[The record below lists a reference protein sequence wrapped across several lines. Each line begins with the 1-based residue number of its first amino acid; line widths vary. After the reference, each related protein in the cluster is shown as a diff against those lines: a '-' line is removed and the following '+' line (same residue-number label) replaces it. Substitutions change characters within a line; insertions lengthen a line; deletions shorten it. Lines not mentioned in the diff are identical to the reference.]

1 MMWTEDLSATVEFY
15 VEKLGF
21 TCRELNEKWGWA
33 SLNLDEAWI
42 MLTRPNEHTTYEKI
56 GFTGSF
62 YFNTDDVDRL
72 WEELKDKARICYGI
86 ELDPR
91 YVDVA
96 IRRWQNLTGKDAVLA
111 SSGKKFNEV
120 ERENDR

>member
-1 MMWTEDLSATVEFY
+1 MKITGLRPMMWTEDLSATIDFY

-42 MLTRPNEHTTYEKI
+42 MLTRPNEHTAYEKI

-62 YFNTDDVDRL
+62 YFNTDDVDTL
-72 WEELKDKARICYGI
+72 WNELKDKVRVCYSI
-86 ELDPR
+86 ENFHHGMR
-91 YVDVA
+91 EFA
-96 IRRWQNLTGKDAVLA
+96 IYDNNGYLLQFGQEIKQQ
-111 SSGKKFNEV
+111 
-120 ERENDR
+120 

>member
-1 MMWTEDLSATVEFY
+1 MWTEDLSATIDFY

-62 YFNTDDVDRL
+62 YFNTDDVDTL
-72 WEELKDKARICYGI
+72 WNELKESIEERIGESTYFWSTA
-86 ELDPR
+86 LR
-91 YVDVA
+91 TLRSMLV
-96 IRRWQNLTGKDAVLA
+96 
-111 SSGKKFNEV
+111 
-120 ERENDR
+120 